1 MKADFQA
8 ISGSYRLKTCRNRSP
23 KNGVFWPLSD
33 HKIVSKTRRQMIQ
46 LDSLSAEWLKSVNA
60 GLGKVDSS
68 LLEKAVRAL
77 FLAEQLKINSLTFV
91 FKGGTS
97 LLLHLEKPL
106 RFSID
111 VDIMTSDH
119 QSKLVTAMD
128 AVIKTRA
135 FTRWEQDER
144 TPRKDVPV
152 EHYKFFYKSQ
162 FPSPTAENYVLLDVL
177 YQSPLPVWV
186 QQRPMQ
192 HPWLKTEG
200 EPVQITLSTIGG
212 LLGEKLTAFA
222 PTTTGI
228 LYTKG
233 RPMEIIK
240 QLFDIGCLYNLVDN
254 LKETQTAFQTV
265 SAQELRYRGLTISAT
280 EVLEDSFLAALTICA
295 RNLQDPN
302 FRHLASG
309 IHNIQPHIFYRFV
322 IEHATIE
329 AAKVMLVST
338 LLRQDFKESPYKFG
352 TAKDVTDWLIKDN
365 DFNRFNKLKKTNP
378 EAFFYIY
385 KTCEQMN
392 QLKK

>member
-1 MKADFQA
+1 
-8 ISGSYRLKTCRNRSP
+8 
-23 KNGVFWPLSD
+23 
-33 HKIVSKTRRQMIQ
+33 MIL
-46 LDSLSAEWLKSVNA
+46 LDSLSAEWLKSVSSK
-60 GLGKVDSS
+60 LGKVDSS

-77 FLAEQLKINSLTFV
+77 FLTEQLKVNNLTFV

-111 VDIMTSDH
+111 VDIITSDDK
-119 QSKLVTAMD
+119 SKLVTAMN
-128 AVIKTRA
+128 AVIKTGV
-135 FTRWEQDER
+135 FTRWEPDER
-144 TPRKDVPV
+144 TLRKDLPV

-177 YQSPLPVWV
+177 YENPLPAWV
-186 QQRPMQ
+186 QQRPVQ

-200 EPVQITLSTIGG
+200 EPIQITLSTIGG
-212 LLGEKLTAFA
+212 LLGDKLTAFA

-240 QLFDIGCLYNLVDN
+240 QLFDIGCLYDLVND
-254 LKETQTAFQTV
+254 LTETQSAFQTISV
-265 SAQELRYRGLTISAT
+265 QELKYRGLTISPS
-280 EVLEDSFLAALTICA
+280 EVLDDSCLAALTICD

-302 FRHLASG
+302 FQHLARG

-322 IEHATIE
+322 IEHAMID
-329 AAKVMLVST
+329 AAKLMFLST
-338 LLRQDFKESPYKFG
+338 LLRQNFKESPQKFG
-352 TAKDVTDWLIKDN
+352 AAKDVTDWLITTA

-385 KTCEQMN
+385 KTWEQIN
-392 QLKK
+392 QPKK